1 MSDWYTW
8 IQNIA
13 LERID
18 AIERHLNTSP
28 DLFPRFAEA
37 AQQIDAAMEK
47 TAAHPNE
54 ELSARDDIWTAY
66 SSALALEMY
75 LAGARDGGRVY
86 HAFVIGELPTIQ
98 KHEEEHHEQT
108 AP

>member
-1 MSDWYTW
+1 MSDWYNW

-28 DLFPRFAEA
+28 DLYPRFTEA

-47 TAAHPNE
+47 AVANPNE
-54 ELSARDDIWTAY
+54 ELSARDDLWTAY

-75 LAGARDGGRVY
+75 LAGARDGGRIY
-86 HAFVIGELPTIQ
+86 HAFVTGELPSIQ

-108 AP
+108 DA

>member
-1 MSDWYTW
+1 MSDWYNW

-28 DLFPRFAEA
+28 DLFTRFAEA
-37 AQQIDAAMEK
+37 AQRIDAAMEK

-86 HAFVIGELPTIQ
+86 HAFVTGELPSIQ

-108 AP
+108 DA

>member
-1 MSDWYTW
+1 MSDWFNW

-37 AQQIDAAMEK
+37 AQRIDAAMEK

-75 LAGARDGGRVY
+75 LAGARDGGRIY
-86 HAFVIGELPTIQ
+86 HAFITGEIPSIQ
-98 KHEEEHHEQT
+98 KHEEVHHEQT
-108 AP
+108 DA

>member
-1 MSDWYTW
+1 MSDWYNW
-8 IQNIA
+8 IQSIA

-37 AQQIDAAMEK
+37 AQRIDAAMEK

-75 LAGARDGGRVY
+75 LAGARDGGRIY
-86 HAFVIGELPTIQ
+86 HAFVTAELPSIQ
-98 KHEEEHHEQT
+98 KHEEVHHEQT
-108 AP
+108 DA

>member
-1 MSDWYTW
+1 MNDWYNW
-8 IQNIA
+8 IQSVA

-18 AIERHLNTSP
+18 QIERHLNTHP
-28 DLFPRFAEA
+28 DLFPRFTEA

-47 TAAHPNE
+47 TAEHPNE
-54 ELSARDDIWTAY
+54 ALSARDDIWTAY

-75 LAGARDGGRVY
+75 LAGARDGGRIY
-86 HAFVIGELPTIQ
+86 HAFVTGELPEIQ

-108 AP
+108 DA

>member
-1 MSDWYTW
+1 MSDWYNW

-13 LERID
+13 LDRID
-18 AIERHLNTSP
+18 EIERHLNTNP
-28 DLFPRFAEA
+28 DLYPRFTEA
-37 AQQIDAAMEK
+37 AQRIDTAMEK

-54 ELSARDDIWTAY
+54 ELSDRDDIWTAY

-86 HAFVIGELPTIQ
+86 HAFVTGELPSIQ
-98 KHEEEHHEQT
+98 KHEEEHHEKT
-108 AP
+108 DS

>member
-1 MSDWYTW
+1 MSDWYNW

-28 DLFPRFAEA
+28 DLYPRFAEA
-37 AQQIDAAMEK
+37 AQRIVAAMEK
-47 TAAHPNE
+47 TAAYPNE

-86 HAFVIGELPTIQ
+86 HAFVTGELPSIQ

-108 AP
+108 DA